1 MTTPPDFGVKGS
13 EIEETAQSA
22 VPILPTDPEALAKRN
37 RGRLVDP
44 DNAAHAP
51 GRICELC
58 GTVITASQD
67 ARLEPDGRW
76 IHEACPVAQEE
87 LYSAG

>member
-1 MTTPPDFGVKGS
+1 MTSPSPEFGPQGTAY
-13 EIEETAQSA
+13 EEPAEETFSIDQESLSKDDRDWQ
-22 VPILPTDPEALAKRN
+22 VEF
-37 RGRLVDP
+37 

-58 GTVITASQD
+58 GAVITASQD

-76 IHEACPVAQEE
+76 IHEACP
-87 LYSAG
+87 LSP